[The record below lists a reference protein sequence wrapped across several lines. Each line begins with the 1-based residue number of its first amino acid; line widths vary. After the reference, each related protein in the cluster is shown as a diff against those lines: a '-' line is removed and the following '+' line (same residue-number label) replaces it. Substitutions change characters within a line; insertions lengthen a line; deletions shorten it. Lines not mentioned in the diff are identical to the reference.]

1 MTFFEDSSFSSA
13 VRPFAPVVLSIPLVL
28 PSPDFPSPPPDVVT
42 QPFQVYT
49 RRPHPPTEPRVNS
62 SLMLQSSPAL
72 VPQLFDDLPIAIRK
86 DTRSTSNPHPIY
98 NFLSFHRLSL
108 PYFAFVSTLSFVS
121 TPKSTS
127 EALSHP
133 SWKQAMAE
141 EMDTL
146 YSTDTWELV
155 ALPPDKSPVG
165 CRWVYTVKVGPDGQ
179 IDRLKAR
186 LVAKGYT
193 QQYGSDYYDTF
204 SLVAKIASI
213 RLLFSMAAMRS

>member
-1 MTFFEDSSFSSA
+1 
-13 VRPFAPVVLSIPLVL
+13 
-28 PSPDFPSPPPDVVT
+28 
-42 QPFQVYT
+42 
-49 RRPHPPTEPRVNS
+49 
-62 SLMLQSSPAL
+62 
-72 VPQLFDDLPIAIRK
+72 
-86 DTRSTSNPHPIY
+86 
-98 NFLSFHRLSL
+98 
-108 PYFAFVSTLSFVS
+108 
-121 TPKSTS
+121 
-127 EALSHP
+127 
-133 SWKQAMAE
+133 MAE

-155 ALPPDKSPVG
+155 ALPPGKSPVG

-193 QQYGSDYYDTF
+193 QLYGSNYYDTF